1 MDSLSSK
8 TGVDAIKGAE
18 LDDPSRGRVLHPER
32 HAERHPERHAE
43 HGLHA
48 ERDIA
53 KLRVLQ
59 SDIDSIPR

>member
-18 LDDPSRGRVLHPER
+18 LDDPSRGRIL
-32 HAERHPERHAE
+32 HPERHAE